1 MAETAVKLDQ
11 REAARLFERGVAAA
25 RGGQRRIAASLLS
38 RAVQFDPR
46 HEQAWL
52 WLSGV
57 IDDPNEIAFCLRS
70 VLNINPGN
78 DRARQ
83 GLVWLEQRALVSD
96 PSAAPAMA
104 ISQVPA
110 HENGHGVTLDAGHAR
125 ESWWVQW
132 RRSRR
137 EMNRAWTF
145 VWATCII
152 VLLGLLGLN
161 TALRD
166 VVERNAELAR
176 AAQSQ
181 PASLSSTA
189 PRTAPKPIVQNEIAW
204 TRDSQALAY
213 LSAIEE
219 PRSQLRAA
227 IDEYREATR
236 QPGNSARL
244 HSAATLTLRDKIEA
258 ARDVILKA
266 DPPPALEHAHTAYL
280 AGLEQ
285 ELAALEDMREFYGS
299 FSFQLANRAVLRMED
314 AGKQLELARTAF
326 EQSLTQAHSS
336 HQTFPQTLR

>member
-83 GLVWLEQRALVSD
+83 GLAWLEQRALVSEA
-96 PSAAPAMA
+96 PSEPTLPP
-104 ISQVPA
+104 PA
-110 HENGHGVTLDAGHAR
+110 HENGHAAALDLGHTR

-166 VVERNAELAR
+166 VVERNAALAR
-176 AAQSQ
+176 ATQAQ
-181 PASLSSTA
+181 PALLSNTTQ
-189 PRTAPKPIVQNEIAW
+189 RIAPKPIMQSELER

-219 PRSQLRAA
+219 PRAQLRAA
-227 IDEYREATR
+227 IEEYRAATR

-244 HSAATLTLRDKIEA
+244 HSAATLTLREKIEA
-258 ARDVILKA
+258 ARDIIIKA
-266 DPPPALEHAHTAYL
+266 DPPPTLEQAHTAYL

-314 AGKQLELARTAF
+314 AGKQLEQARTAF
-326 EQSLTQAHSS
+326 EQSLTQAHSR
-336 HQTFPQTLR
+336 HQTFSQTQR